1 MTQVFV
7 SMGFFPDDYFSGTV
21 DYIARLQ
28 DADGAIPWF
37 EGGPMDPWD
46 HIESAMGLTIGG
58 HFDQAKAAF
67 YWLKNNQLPN
77 GSWLAAYKD
86 GKVEDG
92 TRAESNFVAYIATGG
107 WHYYLVTGDEEF
119 LSDHEREKRFNF
131 FFIIIESIKFLSLST
146 RRGLSKKISTL
157 L

>member
-7 SMGFFPDDYFSGTV
+7 SMGFFPDDYFAGTV
-21 DYIARLQ
+21 DYIAKLQ

-37 EGGPMDPWD
+37 DGGPMDPWD

-67 YWLKNNQLPN
+67 HWLKNNQLPN

-92 TRAESNFVAYIATGG
+92 TPRGIKLRRLYCNRSLA
-107 WHYYLVTGDEEF
+107 L
-119 LSDHEREKRFNF
+119 LSRD
-131 FFIIIESIKFLSLST
+131 
-146 RRGLSKKISTL
+146 RRRRVSF
-157 L
+157 